1 MFNHINLVVLVVIIA
16 RNVESHGRLLEPPSR
31 SSMFRFAYS
40 DPMLI
45 PHRDIIQPNYLDNQL
60 NCGGRQVNIK
70 QSRIYRGT
78 SNNCVVLIRHKPVTT
93 ASAEF
98 AVTPTRLQL
107 RKTKPEENTRW
118 ELSQGS

>member
-1 MFNHINLVVLVVIIA
+1 MFVLVVITV

-45 PHRDIIQPNYLDNQL
+45 PHRDLIQPNYLDNQL
-60 NCGGRQVNIK
+60 NCGGRGVNIK
-70 QSRIYRGT
+70 QSRNYRGT
-78 SNNCVVLIRHKPVTT
+78 SNDCVVLIRHKPGTT

-98 AVTPTRLQL
+98 VVTPTRLRL
-107 RKTKPEENTRW
+107 RKTKRAENTRW
-118 ELSQGS
+118 ELSQGN